1 MREVCVAAAQG
12 ICYRNHQWGLVPGSG
27 PPLRLGV
34 SEMKKVAVL
43 LSLTTEGARQASAQS
58 EGGQNMT
65 RGPGDQRTRGLI

>member
-1 MREVCVAAAQG
+1 MLQQHKEFAVG
-12 ICYRNHQWGLVPGSG
+12 ITTGVRCLELA
-27 PPLRLGV
+27 PLHRLGV

-65 RGPGDQRTRGLI
+65 QGPGDQRTRGLI

>member
-1 MREVCVAAAQG
+1 MQQHKEFAIGITSGVWCLEVA
-12 ICYRNHQWGLVPGSG
+12 

-65 RGPGDQRTRGLI
+65 QGPGDQRTRGLI